1 MYGISRAETEIR
13 HQTGKRIRRNDAKF
27 TYNTEE
33 VVNEA
38 FAQHRALDETGITGN
53 DRTEG
58 LFPANGREK
67 INERHCSEVSEV

>member
-1 MYGISRAETEIR
+1 MTPDKREKSFRHMYGISRAETDIR
-13 HQTGKRIRRNDAKF
+13 HQTGKRIRRN
-27 TYNTEE
+27 
-33 VVNEA
+33 
-38 FAQHRALDETGITGN
+38 DETGITGN

>member
-1 MYGISRAETEIR
+1 MYGISRAETDIR
-13 HQTGKRIRRNDAKF
+13 HQTGKRIRRND
-27 TYNTEE
+27 EM
-33 VVNEA
+33 
-38 FAQHRALDETGITGN
+38 GITGN